1 MGLVPLPKSFFF
13 FYIFEK
19 KKFCSA
25 FSGMLFVDFSSTSS
39 NTQESNFLGTGFPRY
54 AFPFN
59 ESDGECKYEEERFL
73 KLPRE
78 MIYKRKR

>member
-1 MGLVPLPKSFFF
+1 MPSQECCLLTLAAPPQTLKSQ
-13 FYIFEK
+13 I
-19 KKFCSA
+19 
-25 FSGMLFVDFSSTSS
+25 LNS
-39 NTQESNFLGTGFPRY
+39 NLFLGTGFPRY